1 MIEINSQFFN
11 PLDLTVET
19 IIKQVLQH
27 KEMGQSD
34 ITFYWDQTQLSQDQ
48 LLEIYM
54 PITNY
59 AQSIGLNVNCLMS
72 VREAKRLVRYP
83 KMMFVDPLFLL
94 KFKFKTIRFDLID
107 IKKINA

>member
-1 MIEINSQFFN
+1 MIEINAQYFDPKVC
-11 PLDLTVET
+11 PLESIQTHIHQLKHNGIKAIT
-19 IIKQVLQH
+19 I
-27 KEMGQSD
+27 
-34 ITFYWDQTQLSQDQ
+34 YWDNTQLSQTQ
-48 LLEIYM
+48 LLELYL

-59 AQSIGLNVNCLMS
+59 AQSIDLDVNCMMS

-83 KMMFVDPLFLL
+83 KMMFVDPLFLM